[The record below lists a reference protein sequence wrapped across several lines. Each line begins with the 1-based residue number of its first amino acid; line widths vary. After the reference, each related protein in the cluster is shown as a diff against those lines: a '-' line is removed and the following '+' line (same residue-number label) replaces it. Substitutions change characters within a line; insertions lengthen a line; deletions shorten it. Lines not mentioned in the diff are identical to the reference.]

1 MTKNLASLGFLASS
15 FLSLTAQSSYG
26 QSLSSGYSYSYNGPT
41 PASVAGYGWG
51 FGYHSS
57 TAFEGYARGRA
68 DVIRAKGEAN
78 LNNALAQ
85 REWESAYKQ
94 YLENRI
100 NRVRT
105 FYERREIY
113 NQQQAKL
120 YAERR
125 DKLEARLERIRL
137 TDLTPHE
144 LDPESGSVAWP
155 TLLAAEAFS
164 DYSGWFDQLFAKRA
178 KYGELSPRALGQAKV
193 LIKQWRGE
201 LTEVKDQV
209 PEAMLR
215 DSLRFL
221 LRLDRELDRQWS

>member
-1 MTKNLASLGFLASS
+1 MSRNLAGLAILASS
-15 FLSLTAQSSYG
+15 LLTSQFSYG
-26 QSLSSGYSYSYNGPT
+26 QSQTSGYSYSYNGAT
-41 PASVAGYGWG
+41 PAPASGYGWG

-94 YLENRI
+94 YLENRV

-113 NQQQAKL
+113 NQQQAKY

-125 DKLEARLERIRL
+125 DKLEAYLERIRL
-137 TDLTPHE
+137 TDLTPQE
-144 LDPESGSVAWP
+144 LNPATGSVAWP
-155 TLLAAEAFS
+155 TLLADEAFS
-164 DYSGWFDQLFAKRA
+164 DYSSWFDQLLAERA
-178 KYGELSPRALGQAKV
+178 KYGEISPKTLGQAKV

-201 LTEVKDQV
+201 LTQVKDQV
-209 PEAMLR
+209 SEAMLR

>member
-1 MTKNLASLGFLASS
+1 MSRILASLAILG
-15 FLSLTAQSSYG
+15 SLCFSLNAQSSYG
-26 QSLSSGYSYSYNGPT
+26 QSMTSGFSYSYNGPA
-41 PASVAGYGWG
+41 PAPSAGYGWG

-94 YLENRI
+94 FLENRV

-113 NQQQAKL
+113 NQQQAKV

-137 TDLTPHE
+137 TDLTPQE
-144 LDPESGSVAWP
+144 FDPATGHVAWP
-155 TLLAAEAFS
+155 TLLADEAFS
-164 DYSGWFDQLFAKRA
+164 DYSAWFDQLFAERA
-178 KYGELSPRALGQAKV
+178 KYGELSPKALCQAKV

-201 LTEVKDQV
+201 LTEVKDHV
-209 PEAMLR
+209 SEAMLR